1 MPLKRRSIVAAVLA
15 LIALAT
21 VQQVWAIHART
32 LVEFERRGSVAAEAA
47 AAYVGQTIASITL
60 AFQNLDGDLTT
71 PSLVFTA
78 APSEIRQAMRR
89 VQASSP
95 LIQGLGL
102 IDSDGHVVVS
112 ADQAPPQPVDL
123 SDRPYFVFHRDNP
136 SNELRI
142 SRPVLARP
150 GNAVSIPL
158 SMRAEDPDGTFRGV
172 VAARLD
178 PSQLAAF
185 FARLGVDAVSLV
197 DADGVLYARFPEV
210 DLMAA
215 EARPLPEF
223 AANGPFN
230 IKIKTGQTLLGYSI
244 PVPRTGLF
252 VRATS
257 FETDVTETW
266 LRRAASPVLIGIVA
280 SFFAMLALHLVERRA
295 RHVEALI
302 GSTAAGAR
310 AARDEASHFRDVARS
325 KSDFLAHMSHEIRTP
340 LNAIIGFS
348 EVIEHDAMKL
358 GVPARY
364 RDYAAD
370 IRFSAGH
377 LLGVI
382 NRILD
387 MSKIEAGKWQLSLGR
402 VNAAALV
409 ANVAHLAAQRAQKEG
424 VVLEIDAPDPHLEFT
439 GDAGV
444 LDQLLLNLT
453 INAIK
458 FAGPDRKVRL
468 ACRRA
473 EGDRIEFTVTDHGPG
488 MSKADAAR
496 ALRPFETTAA
506 PGLQAK
512 SDTGLGLPLARMFAE
527 LHGGTLELETAS
539 GKGTCARVMLPDE
552 AKRAA

>member
-1 MPLKRRSIVAAVLA
+1 MPLKRRFIVAVVLA
-15 LIALAT
+15 LVALAT
-21 VQQVWAIHART
+21 GQQVWAIHTRT

-60 AFQNLDGDLTT
+60 AFQSLDGDMTSK
-71 PSLVFTA
+71 SLVFA
-78 APSEIRQAMRR
+78 ATPFDIRRAMRR

-102 IDSDGHVVVS
+102 IDRDGHVVVS
-112 ADQAPPQPVDL
+112 ADQDHPQPVDL
-123 SDRPYFVFHRDNP
+123 SDRPYFAFHRDNP
-136 SNELRI
+136 SNDLRI
-142 SRPVLARP
+142 SRPVLSRP

-158 SMRAEDPDGTFRGV
+158 SMRVENPDGTFGGV

-178 PSQLAAF
+178 PPQLAAF

-197 DADGVLYARFPEV
+197 DADGTLHARFPEV
-210 DLMAA
+210 DLIAA
-215 EARPLPEF
+215 EARPLPGF
-223 AANGPFN
+223 PARGPFDL
-230 IKIKTGQTLLGYSI
+230 KIKTGRKLLGYSI
-244 PVPRTGLF
+244 PVPGTGLF
-252 VRATS
+252 VRATN
-257 FETDVTETW
+257 FETGVTETW
-266 LRRAASPVLIGIVA
+266 LRRSAGPVLIGLVA
-280 SFFAMLALHLVERRA
+280 AFCVMLALHLIERRA

-302 GSTAAGAR
+302 GSTTAGAR

-325 KSDFLAHMSHEIRTP
+325 KSDFLAYMSHEIRTP

-348 EVIEHDAMKL
+348 EVIAGDAMKL

-387 MSKIEAGKWQLSLGR
+387 MSKIEAGKWKLSLGR

-409 ANVAHLAAQRAQKEG
+409 ANVAHLATPRAQKEG

-473 EGDRIEFTVTDHGPG
+473 AGERIEFTVTDRGPG

-496 ALRPFETTAA
+496 ALRPFETAGD
-506 PGLQAK
+506 PSLQAK

-539 GKGTCARVMLPDE
+539 GKGTCARVTLPGE
-552 AKRAA
+552 AKQAA